1 MGCADGVNAWKELG
15 KSSFL
20 LVVFAVWNLPADIR
34 MKPENLILLGMTDK
48 KAPDAHLIYE
58 VVVDQLLEL
67 WAGVACWDS
76 VRDKQFKLRAMMATG
91 LFDYPGLCETCG
103 QPNEGCITGCVK
115 CTQQGV
121 YIKALSHTKY
131 TRHLHDMKKGHDI
144 EVERHTHAG
153 LIARATDIE
162 VRLLC

>member
-1 MGCADGVNAWKELG
+1 MGCGDGVNAWKELG

-48 KAPDAHLIYE
+48 KPADAHLIYE

-103 QPNEGCITGCVK
+103 QPNEGVHHRVREVHTTRCIY
-115 CTQQGV
+115 QGAESHQV
-121 YIKALSHTKY
+121 YETLA
-131 TRHLHDMKKGHDI
+131 RH
-144 EVERHTHAG
+144 EERT
-153 LIARATDIE
+153 
-162 VRLLC
+162 